1 MGKSRLRSEMSNK
14 ISPFLRGFG
23 QRPQSSRNPSP
34 KRKKISIS
42 TALDPKTTS
51 NLVLAAVEVDERRIG
66 RPKGRRF
73 LYAFLQSPSDGGG
86 DGSPVTNTSPG
97 GTVQGPVGSSNSALV
112 SNADSHMSSNVPMCT
127 LRTYKEWTAEMPK
140 FDQFE
145 KPCNYK

>member
-23 QRPQSSRNPSP
+23 QRPQSRNPSP
-34 KRKKISIS
+34 KSKKMSIS
-42 TALDPKTTS
+42 TALDPMTTS

-73 LYAFLQSPSDGGG
+73 LYAFLQSPSEGG
-86 DGSPVTNTSPG
+86 DGSPATNSSPG
-97 GTVQGPVGSSNSALV
+97 STIQGTMGGSSSSSALLL
-112 SNADSHMSSNVPMCT
+112 NADSPMNSNVRMCT
-127 LRTYKEWTAEMPK
+127 LRSYKEWTAEMPK
-140 FDQFE
+140 FDQIE